1 MFSKFCPSYQ
11 PRSFSFVFWKNRK
24 QEKNLLRLTDL
35 YWWCLFLVVDVFLV
49 HFRSP
54 SNDSEGNVFLSWVAK
69 SNGLRG
75 RLVLQGFC
83 LYIHKVWR
91 SSLLTCRPFDG
102 HYQSQQRSLT
112 TVTLHW
118 PALVCL
124 QPATISQRSCNPSMG
139 WSRKGGGR
147 YQNWDYWS
155 CKDTIRYDYTN
166 KSWLVC

>member
-1 MFSKFCPSYQ
+1 MHW
-11 PRSFSFVFWKNRK
+11 VG
-24 QEKNLLRLTDL
+24 TTTGG
-35 YWWCLFLVVDVFLV
+35 WCLFLVVDVFLV

-118 PALVCL
+118 SALVCL
-124 QPATISQRSCNPSMG
+124 HPAATISQRSCNPWMG
-139 WSRKGGGR
+139 LSRKGGR
-147 YQNWDYWS
+147 YQNWDWS
-155 CKDTIRYDYTN
+155 CEDRIRYACTN
-166 KSWLVC
+166 KSWLVFKQWYQFLSILNKSLLVLAKWHTKIK